1 MTEKKKPQPIFEAA
15 MSRLEAIV
23 MEMEGGE
30 LDLDKLIARFEE
42 GQTLAGLCTT
52 KLDEVER
59 RIEKLVKRGD
69 ALTTEPLDAPEADLG
84 EPPAPF

>member
-1 MTEKKKPQPIFEAA
+1 MTEKKKPQPNFEEA
-15 MSRLEAIV
+15 MTRLQSIV
-23 MEMEGGE
+23 TEMEGGE
-30 LDLDKLIARFEE
+30 LDLDKLIERFEE

-59 RIEKLVKRGD
+59 RIEKLVKQGST
-69 ALTTEPLDAPEADLG
+69 LTTEPLDAPETADS